1 MFECENMTPFGC
13 ERMDAVKELMLFEQI
28 ESDIELD
35 LNNICKRQ
43 CCKDCDNKC
52 SYECGRVK
60 YLDPVE
66 QFKKEE
72 IGQVSYKQLSFFQGV
87 KSMNTI
93 PEFVKQGFLQE
104 YRCIYSGFEDDLD
117 KIKGKENKIDFFK
130 QEFSTSRYG
139 CYEANKNLNCFL
151 GLNSKNKGIKI
162 IYKKDG
168 KIQDKIISYKTCIEW
183 IEESKQRKIQSYEQ
197 LSFF

>member
-1 MFECENMTPFGC
+1 MEFKCENMTPFGC

-72 IGQVSYKQLSFFQGV
+72 IKSIEYTQLSFFQGGIR
-87 KSMNTI
+87 TI
-93 PEFVKQGFLQE
+93 LSKVNEIVNRAKEIMEAKGTSPLASV
-104 YRCIYSGFEDDLD
+104 
-117 KIKGKENKIDFFK
+117 IK
-130 QEFSTSRYG
+130 
-139 CYEANKNLNCFL
+139 A
-151 GLNSKNKGIKI
+151 
-162 IYKKDG
+162 
-168 KIQDKIISYKTCIEW
+168 
-183 IEESKQRKIQSYEQ
+183 IEEMERELEGEQ
-197 LSFF
+197 WKK